1 MLLRLVQRL
10 LSLVVRVCCIGGS
23 GGDVLLASFAGD
35 DDHDCDDAHYD
46 DDVDAAVGQFVD
58 DVAVGVHNDGGEVGD
73 AGWQVRLISGRVVLE
88 GDCYGSRFDC
98 SVCVFMC
105 PDSIGLEH
113 S

>member
-1 MLLRLVQRL
+1 M
-10 LSLVVRVCCIGGS
+10 
-23 GGDVLLASFAGD
+23 LLASLAGN

-46 DDVDAAVGQFVD
+46 DDDDDAAVGKDVD
-58 DVAVGVHNDGGEVGD
+58 DVAVGAHNDGGEVGD
-73 AGWQVRLISGRVVLE
+73 AGRQVRLISGRVVLE
-88 GDCYGSRFDC
+88 GDCYGSRFEC